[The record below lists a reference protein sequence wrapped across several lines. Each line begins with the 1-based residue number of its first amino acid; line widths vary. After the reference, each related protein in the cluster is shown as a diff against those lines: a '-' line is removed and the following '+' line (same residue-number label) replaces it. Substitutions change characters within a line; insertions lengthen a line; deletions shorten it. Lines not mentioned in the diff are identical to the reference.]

1 MTDAPPAA
9 AKLWDLPTRIT
20 HWALVVLIL
29 VSWLT
34 GGENMQ
40 VHRWSGYG
48 VIGLLVFRL
57 YWGFFGSESARFTH
71 FVKGPGA
78 TVGYLKTMGQRTAG
92 DLVGHSPVG
101 AVSVVLLLLVML
113 LQVSLGLFA
122 SDIDGIESGPLSHLV
137 DFDTS
142 RLASDWHELTFRVLQ
157 ALVVLHIA
165 AIAFYAI
172 WKRQNLITAMITG
185 KRVFSGPAPSL
196 KFAPVWS
203 FVIGVVIAVAVAWLL
218 ARGLKLPKF

>member
-1 MTDAPPAA
+1 MSVIR
-9 AKLWDLPTRIT
+9 LWDLPTRVT

-29 VSWLT
+29 VSWLS

-40 VHRWSGYG
+40 LHRWSGYG

-57 YWGFFGSESARFTH
+57 YWGFFGGETARFSH

-78 TVGYLKTMGQRTAG
+78 TVGYLKTMGRRTAG
-92 DLVGHSPVG
+92 DMVGHSPVG

-113 LQVSLGLFA
+113 VQVGFGLFA

-142 RLASDWHELTFRVLQ
+142 RLASEWHELTFRLLQ

-165 AIAFYAI
+165 AIAFYAV

-185 KRVFSGPAPSL
+185 KRGFSGPVSPL

-203 FVIGVVIAVAVAWLL
+203 LLLGIVIAAAAAWLI